1 LPNLFF
7 KSYIEFLQ
15 YISGGIM
22 TLTPAIAIERAD
34 AADLS
39 AVLELVAALN
49 LPQDGL
55 AAHLG
60 TALVARV
67 QDKIVGVAAL
77 EVYGASA
84 LLRSVAV
91 SPTAQGQ
98 GLGQRLVEA
107 ALAQAREQRIGQV
120 YLLTETAAGFFPRFG
135 FEIVGR
141 HQVDEAVKQSV
152 EFTSACPAS
161 AIVMVKKLV

>member
-1 LPNLFF
+1 
-7 KSYIEFLQ
+7 
-15 YISGGIM
+15 M
-22 TLTPAIAIERAD
+22 TLTPTITIERAD

-55 AAHLG
+55 TAHLG
-60 TALVARV
+60 TALVARA

-98 GLGQRLVEA
+98 GVGHHLVEA
-107 ALAQAREQRIGQV
+107 ALALAKSEQIERV

-135 FEIVGR
+135 FEVVGR

-152 EFTSACPAS
+152 EFTGACPTS
-161 AIVMVKKLV
+161 AIVMAKELV